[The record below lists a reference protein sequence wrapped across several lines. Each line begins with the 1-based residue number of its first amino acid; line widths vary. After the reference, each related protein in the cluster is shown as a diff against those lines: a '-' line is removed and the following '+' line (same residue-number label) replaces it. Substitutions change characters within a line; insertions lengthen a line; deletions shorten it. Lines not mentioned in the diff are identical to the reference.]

1 MLKKML
7 FGLVGIGLAVGGASL
22 TVGAGVAAAAPV
34 TGTGTGTG
42 VAPTC
47 SKATAFSGATESV
60 SVTTPNGVTT
70 TYPSLLSAASSIA
83 GGDTVSVTYSGAN
96 ASASCPVGLAS
107 YGDVYSFF
115 DPATTE
121 YLYDS
126 ASSTRDAATLTVTV
140 PMTVG
145 TSGCTIKQPSYPVN
159 GHGANT
165 SGPPDNGFY
174 NPTCSEPGAHG
185 HEPATGSVGKAD
197 AKNPPGQD
205 PTGRHNAG
213 YECNRNQGIGQ
224 GNPAHTSCSYGGWQ
238 VDFFVGQVL
247 YTVGPKSTN
256 PTGFYSY
263 DQTVDRLIDNANG

>member
-1 MLKKML
+1 
-7 FGLVGIGLAVGGASL
+7 LVGIGLAVGGASL
-22 TVGAGVAAAAPV
+22 TAGAGVAAAA
-34 TGTGTGTG
+34 TGAA

-47 SKATAFSGATESV
+47 SEASAFSGATESV
-60 SVTTPNGVTT
+60 SVTTPKGVTT
-70 TYPSLLSAASSIA
+70 YYPSLQVAASSIV

-107 YGDVYSFF
+107 YRDVYPYF
-115 DPATTE
+115 DQYTTE

-126 ASSTRDAATLTVTV
+126 ASSKRDAATLTVKV

-145 TSGCTIKQPSYPVN
+145 TSGCTIQQPSYPVN

-165 SGPPDNGFY
+165 SGSPDNGFY

-238 VDFFVGQVL
+238 VDFFVGPVL
-247 YTVGPKSTN
+247 DTVGPVSTN
-256 PTGFYSY
+256 PAGFYSF
-263 DQTVDRLIDNANG
+263 DQTVHRLIDYANG